1 MAKYGLD
8 NFEYEFVMEGGGG
21 KHKFFDPADPT
32 NTAEAT
38 VTPKDFPEG
47 VKDAD
52 SREIAEIAYSKVS
65 EQMNKK
71 RTERRKKERTDE
83 LHSSL
88 DRDERE
94 RAAQVDSIRNSQE
107 NSVKPVKEEKDG
119 TRVFNTAD
127 APAPTKTDRQVTEA
141 DKK

>member
-47 VKDAD
+47 IKDAD
-52 SREIAEIAYSKVS
+52 SRQVAEVAYAKVS

-83 LHSSL
+83 LNSSL

-94 RAAQVDSIRNSQE
+94 RAAQADSILNSQE
-107 NSVKPVKEEKDG
+107 PAVAPVKEEKDG
-119 TRVFNTAD
+119 TKVYNTEN
-127 APAPTKTDRQVTEA
+127 APKPTKTDA
-141 DKK
+141 DTKK